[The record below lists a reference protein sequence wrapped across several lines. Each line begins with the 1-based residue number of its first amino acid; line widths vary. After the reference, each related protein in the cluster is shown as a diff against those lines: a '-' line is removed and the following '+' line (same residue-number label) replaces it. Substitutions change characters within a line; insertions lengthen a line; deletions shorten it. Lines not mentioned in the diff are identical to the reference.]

1 MSTSDWPDEDELRD
15 TGTGEESDRGWLGG
29 GGPART
35 IEGEGDAQEELDE
48 HGENLDRPEGALSPD
63 ADDAA

>member
-1 MSTSDWPDEDELRD
+1 MSTSDWPEEAELSD
-15 TGTGEESDRGWLGG
+15 VGTGEEGDPGWLGG

-35 IEGEGDAQEELDE
+35 IEGGDAQDELDE

-63 ADDAA
+63 DDDAA